1 MKTKKVSPWA
11 WIPSLYLAEG
21 LPYVAVM
28 TISVI
33 MYKRMGISN
42 TDIALYTSWLYLP
55 WVIKPFWS
63 PFVDLLKTK
72 RWWIV
77 TMQLL
82 IGAGFAGIAFTIP
95 LPFFFQATLAF
106 FWLLAFSSATHD
118 IAADGFYMLGLDTN
132 QQAMYVGIRSTF
144 YRVATIMGQGVL
156 IILAGFFE
164 SVSGIEPLKINVEVD
179 PQYTTTTTVTPSSL
193 SFGEGRGEAVG
204 AVRAVG
210 TVEAVGGEAAFI
222 LSNDVVRLGTGG
234 LEKDSLEFFLNAV
247 IAQNCE
253 NGFIPKKN
261 LPEGHKE
268 HTHKAKNESWWTASV
283 SKPLGNRIRNNFGEK
298 RKAVNESNKAGN
310 VAIVAVTLS
319 KKPEKGKEII
329 LNTTMNSGDK
339 SIALIH
345 GEHLSFTDANWNKP
359 AYLVFQADP
368 KLTVATTAEYKG
380 LSGNIPFAWSI
391 TFFVL
396 AGLFIFFSFHHK
408 IALPR
413 PGSDKPHPYLTAQSI
428 IKEFSATFVSFFKK
442 PQAAA
447 GIFFMLT
454 FRFSEAQLLKLI
466 NPFLL
471 DSRDIGGLGLTTGE
485 VGLVYGTIGII
496 GLTLGGIIGGIVA
509 SKGGLKKWLWPM
521 TLSMLLTIATFIYLS
536 FTQTDSLVVINICVF
551 IEQFGYGFGFTAYML
566 YLMYYSDGEQKT
578 AHYAICT
585 GFMALGMMIPGMF
598 AGWLQELLGY
608 NHFFVWV
615 MICSAIPILAVA
627 LLKINPNYGKAKEKQ
642 EQIEE
647 STN

>member
-1 MKTKKVSPWA
+1 MKENKKSPWA

-77 TMQLL
+77 TMQIL

-118 IAADGFYMLGLDTN
+118 IAADGFYMLGLNTN
-132 QQAMYVGIRSTF
+132 QQAKYVGIRSTF

-156 IILAGFFE
+156 IILAGFLE
-164 SVSGIEPLKINVEVD
+164 STSGCEPVKINID
-179 PQYTTTTTVTPSSL
+179 ASPQYTQSTLILPQTPDIATQEREIH
-193 SFGEGRGEAVG
+193 FIVDKDI
-204 AVRAVG
+204 VQIG
-210 TVEAVGGEAAFI
+210 THGV
-222 LSNDVVRLGTGG
+222 D
-234 LEKDSLEFFLNAV
+234 KDSLQLFLNKV
-247 IAQNCE
+247 IALNQD
-253 NGFIPKKN
+253 NGFVA
-261 LPEGHKE
+261 KE
-268 HTHKAKNESWWTASV
+268 HTSDANITEKKESVWTRNV
-283 SKPLGNRIRNNFGEK
+283 SKPFGNWIKNNFGEK
-298 RKAVNESNKAGN
+298 RYVAESEHTGN
-310 VAIVAVTLS
+310 VAVAAVRLS
-319 KKPEKGKEII
+319 KQPEDNKEMI
-329 LNTTMNSGDK
+329 LNTTMNRGDN
-339 SIALIH
+339 SIALLH
-345 GEHLSFTDANWNKP
+345 GERLAFNNANWNKP
-359 AYLVFQADP
+359 AYLIFQIDP
-368 KLTVATTAEYKG
+368 KLTTASTAEYKG

-396 AGLFIFFSFHHK
+396 AGLFIFFSFYHRVV
-408 IALPR
+408 LPK
-413 PGSDKPHPYLTAQSI
+413 PDSDKAHAHITAKSI
-428 IKEFSATFVSFFKK
+428 FTEFGQTFKSFFKK

-447 GIFFMLT
+447 AIFFMLT

-496 GLTLGGIIGGIVA
+496 GLTLGGIIGGFVA
-509 SKGGLKKWLWPM
+509 AKGGLKRWVWPM
-521 TLSMLLTIATFIYLS
+521 TLSMLLTIATFLYLS
-536 FTQTDSLVVINICVF
+536 FTQTDSLIIINICVF

-566 YLMYYSDGEQKT
+566 YLIYFSEGTHKT
-578 AHYAICT
+578 AHYAFCT
-585 GFMALGMMIPGMF
+585 GFMALGMMVPGMF
-598 AGWLQELLGY
+598 AGWLQEQLGY
-608 NHFFVWV
+608 NHFFIWV
-615 MICSAIPILAVA
+615 MICSIVPIIAVS
-627 LLKINPNYGKAKEKQ
+627 LLKIDPNYGKAKEETGN
-642 EQIEE
+642 EQ
-647 STN
+647 

>member
-1 MKTKKVSPWA
+1 MKENKKSPWA

-77 TMQLL
+77 TMQIL

-118 IAADGFYMLGLDTN
+118 IAADGFYMLGLNTN
-132 QQAMYVGIRSTF
+132 QQAKYVGIRSTF

-156 IILAGFFE
+156 IILAGFLE
-164 SVSGIEPLKINVEVD
+164 STSGCEPVKINID
-179 PQYTTTTTVTPSSL
+179 ASPQYTQSTLILPQTPDIAAQDVEIH
-193 SFGEGRGEAVG
+193 FIVDKDI
-204 AVRAVG
+204 VQIG
-210 TVEAVGGEAAFI
+210 THGV
-222 LSNDVVRLGTGG
+222 D
-234 LEKDSLEFFLNAV
+234 KDSLQSFLDKV
-247 IAQNCE
+247 IALNQD
-253 NGFIPKKN
+253 NGFVA
-261 LPEGHKE
+261 KE
-268 HTHKAKNESWWTASV
+268 HTSDANITEKKESVWTRNV
-283 SKPLGNRIRNNFGEK
+283 SKPFGDWIKSNFGEK
-298 RKAVNESNKAGN
+298 RYVTESEHTGN
-310 VAIVAVTLS
+310 VAVAAVRLS
-319 KKPEKGKEII
+319 KQPEDNKEMI
-329 LNTTMNSGDK
+329 LNTTMNRGDN
-339 SIALIH
+339 SIALLH
-345 GEHLSFTDANWNKP
+345 GERLAFNNTNWNKP
-359 AYLVFQADP
+359 AYLIFQIDP
-368 KLTVATTAEYKG
+368 KLTTTSTAEYKG

-396 AGLFIFFSFHHK
+396 AGLFIFFSFYHRVV
-408 IALPR
+408 LPK
-413 PGSDKPHPYLTAQSI
+413 PDSDKAHAHITAKSI
-428 IKEFSATFVSFFKK
+428 FTEFGQTFKSFFKK

-447 GIFFMLT
+447 AIFFMLT

-496 GLTLGGIIGGIVA
+496 GLTLGGIIGGFVA
-509 SKGGLKKWLWPM
+509 AKGGLKRWVWPM
-521 TLSMLLTIATFIYLS
+521 TLSMLLTIATFLYLS
-536 FTQTDSLVVINICVF
+536 FTQTDSLIIINICVF

-566 YLMYYSDGEQKT
+566 YLIYFSEGTHKT
-578 AHYAICT
+578 AHYAFCT
-585 GFMALGMMIPGMF
+585 GFMALGMMVPGMF
-598 AGWLQELLGY
+598 AGWLQEQLGY
-608 NHFFVWV
+608 NHFFIWV
-615 MICSAIPILAVA
+615 MICSIVPIIAVS
-627 LLKINPNYGKAKEKQ
+627 LLKIDPNYGKAKEETGN
-642 EQIEE
+642 EQ
-647 STN
+647 